1 MHQNSYF
8 VRYIGEDSAE
18 IRNSEIYQAEDLQ
31 DSKTMI
37 GVLDRSGEWYAYPK
51 ELFQKASAGEFA
63 TRYIKQLRT
72 GEAQPCLECRL
83 GSVSTE
89 SDPKTS
95 HFFRC
100 NSCDFMIIID

>member
-37 GVLDRSGEWYAYPK
+37 GVQNRSGEWYAYPK
-51 ELFQKASAGEFA
+51 ELFQIVDSKS
-63 TRYIKQLRT
+63 K
-72 GEAQPCLECRL
+72 
-83 GSVSTE
+83 GS
-89 SDPKTS
+89 S
-95 HFFRC
+95 H
-100 NSCDFMIIID
+100 D